1 MYIYTAWYI
10 FLMQYRCLLFKMPA
24 IEYCI
29 YLNLSNIDFWFQD
42 IIWILYLLPDLP
54 NLVLTNYYSMEKTD
68 DANLLTLKYGEAV
81 LAYTPYPKPWNPG
94 VEKVKAIYLGCDPS
108 NRSQDRFEYAFALEG
123 TNPRY
128 RAFLKSHENNLA
140 AVNLGWDKVYVQN
153 LCQNYF
159 REETSKNL
167 KLWRQVAREFWIPRL
182 KEELSIFGQNI
193 PVLLTSQY
201 LLEVLAFDGY
211 EKIPAFDFYNCD
223 QPIPVPASKNHLERP
238 LIPFY
243 RGRNPRLRESYH
255 LSNDRWGRY
264 RERIK
269 EAL

>member
-1 MYIYTAWYI
+1 MDAKK
-10 FLMQYRCLLFKMPA
+10 LVK
-24 IEYCI
+24 
-29 YLNLSNIDFWFQD
+29 NLIR
-42 IIWILYLLPDLP
+42 
-54 NLVLTNYYSMEKTD
+54 E
-68 DANLLTLKYGEAV
+68 YGEGIV
-81 LAYTPYPKPWNPG
+81 DEYSFPKPWNPG
-94 VEKVKAIYLGCDPS
+94 IEKVKAIYLGCDPS
-108 NRSQDRFEYAFALEG
+108 NRWQDRFEYAFALEG

-128 RAFLKSHENNLA
+128 RAFLKSHETNLA

-159 REETSKNL
+159 RKETSKNL
-167 KLWRQVAREFWIPRL
+167 RLWRRLAREFWIPGLR
-182 KEELSIFGQNI
+182 EELSIFGQNI

-243 RGRNPRLRESYH
+243 RGRNPRIRESYH
-255 LSNDRWGRY
+255 LSNDRWDRY
-264 RERIK
+264 RDRVYRSL
-269 EAL
+269 EASG